1 MYRPH
6 PKACRPGLDKP
17 ALGLR
22 ASRQPG
28 WTLTEM
34 MVCLGLLGVLAA
46 LALPAYQEQQR
57 LARRS
62 DGQAALMRLQTDQ
75 ARWRSMNETHAD
87 TLQALGWSSDL
98 SPLGHYR
105 IRVLA
110 ITPDGYTAQ
119 AIALGGQM
127 ADTACSPLQ
136 MRLQGGA
143 HLVLGTEKFPDTDPA
158 RCWRK

>member
-1 MYRPH
+1 MHRPD
-6 PKACRPGLDKP
+6 PKACRPCLVRP
-17 ALGLR
+17 ALRLR

-34 MVCLGLLGVLAA
+34 MVCLGLLGLLAA

-62 DGQAALMRLQTDQ
+62 DGQSALMRLQTDQ
-75 ARWRSMNETHAD
+75 ARWRSVNETHAE
-87 TLQALGWSSDL
+87 TLQTLGWSSDL
-98 SPLGHYR
+98 SPLGHYQ
-105 IRVLA
+105 IRLLE

-119 AIALGGQM
+119 AIALGGQA
-127 ADTACSPLQ
+127 ADTECSPLQ
-136 MRLQGGA
+136 MRLHGGA
-143 HLVLGTEKFPDTDPA
+143 YLVLGAGRFPDSDPA